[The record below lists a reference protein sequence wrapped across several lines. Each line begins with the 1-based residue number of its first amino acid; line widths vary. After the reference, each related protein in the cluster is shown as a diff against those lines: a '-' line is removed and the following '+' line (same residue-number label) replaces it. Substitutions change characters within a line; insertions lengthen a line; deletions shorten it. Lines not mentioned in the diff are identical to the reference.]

1 MNTKSGGIKLGRR
14 FWGAV
19 VVVIVIVLAG
29 FAFRPQGVPV
39 EVAVI
44 GRGPLMVT
52 VDEEARTRVRD
63 VYTVSAPLGGTAQR
77 VDLDVGDMV
86 AAGDTVATI
95 VPSDPGFLDRRTE
108 AEAQAAVLAAEA
120 ALLLA
125 GAEVD
130 EAQARVDFAERELE
144 RARSLADRGTVSVST
159 LDRAQMQ
166 ARTDRATLAT
176 AQAGLEVRRYEL
188 ATARAA
194 LTQPD
199 ATDGVPAT
207 CCIHVRA
214 PTSGDVLQVLHESA
228 GVVAAG
234 TPLVDIGDARDLE
247 IVAELLSTEAIA
259 VGAGDPV
266 IVTEWGGSGDLNGI
280 VRRVEPFG
288 FTKISALGVEE
299 QRVIAIVDLTDPA
312 TAWQQPGQRL
322 GHGFRVTVRI
332 VTWQDDDVLQVPL
345 AAMFRRGAR
354 WSVFVVEDGRARARD
369 IDVGHMSDSAAQIV
383 GGLEAGETVILHP
396 STAVVADARVTRRET
411 GE

>member
-1 MNTKSGGIKLGRR
+1 MKLGRR
-14 FWGAV
+14 FWGV
-19 VVVIVIVLAG
+19 LVVVIVAALAA
-29 FAFRPQGVPV
+29 FAFRPQPVPV
-39 EVAVI
+39 DVAAVS
-44 GRGPLMVT
+44 RGPLMVT

-63 VYTVSAPLGGTAQR
+63 IYTVSAPLGGMAQR
-77 VDLDVGDMV
+77 LNLDVGDQV
-86 AAGDTVATI
+86 APGDVVATI
-95 VPSDPGFLDRRTE
+95 MPSDPGFLDRRSE
-108 AEAQAAVLAAEA
+108 AEAQAAVRAAEA
-120 ALLLA
+120 AWQLA

-130 EAQARVDFAERELE
+130 EAQARVDFTQREYE
-144 RARSLADRGTVSVST
+144 RARSLAGRGTISVSA
-159 LDRAQMQ
+159 LDRAEMQ

-199 ATDGVPAT
+199 AADGVPAT

-214 PTSGDVLQVLHESA
+214 PVGGEVLQLLHESA

-247 IVAELLSTEAIA
+247 VIAELLSTAAIA

-266 IVTEWGGSGDLNGI
+266 IITEWGGTGDLAGT
-280 VRRVEPFG
+280 VRLVEPFG

-299 QRVIAIVDLTDPA
+299 QRVIAIVDLEDAA
-312 TAWQQPGQRL
+312 TVWQRL

-345 AAMFRRGAR
+345 GAMFRRGDT
-354 WSVFVVEDGRARARD
+354 WSVFVIEDGRAQVRD
-369 IDVGHMSDSAAQIV
+369 IEVGHMGDDAAEIV
-383 GGLEAGETVILHP
+383 GGLAMGDAVILHP
-396 STAVVADARVTRRET
+396 GATVAANVRVAARGDES
-411 GE
+411 